1 MSYNTY
7 VVKCIVVAP
16 CARRANPMLATGTWT
31 VHTSCMT
38 LKNAALL
45 ALIGMLVLTILLVV
59 GLITATLNL
68 AQGLIP
74 LTTMLSSLIHSFAAL
89 AVTVFFYVFHKT
101 QA

>member
-1 MSYNTY
+1 
-7 VVKCIVVAP
+7 
-16 CARRANPMLATGTWT
+16 MLATGPWS
-31 VHTSCMT
+31 VHTSSMT
-38 LKNAALL
+38 LKNAALF
-45 ALIGMLVLTILLVV
+45 ALIGMLLLTILLLV
-59 GLITATLNL
+59 GSITPVLNL